1 MIQLTQVH
9 ATDIEFLKFI
19 ERIYTESFPPDER
32 RDFSDVIRLLEEN
45 DDFFIVLLS
54 DENKAVGFISYWEWN
69 DFSYVEHFAVDSS
82 CRGSGYGATAMTE
95 LLKRINNP
103 AVLEVEKPLD
113 DISQRRIR
121 FYERLGFVLFMVIV
135 RCHCIGTI
143 HIHITPILQISKTTA
158 YNHYYTDYQT
168 DKPPFFHLLAPLYPC
183 IIIQVYDSTAYF
195 SIQLYL

>member
-82 CRGSGYGATAMTE
+82 CRGSGNVDIRHKSMAHSSGCNRSRSICRTCYWSNSRKMSCARPSCRNYNNDRAFFN
-95 LLKRINNP
+95 KSSNCRI
-103 AVLEVEKPLD
+103 K
-113 DISQRRIR
+113 S
-121 FYERLGFVLFMVIV
+121 
-135 RCHCIGTI
+135 C
-143 HIHITPILQISKTTA
+143 S
-158 YNHYYTDYQT
+158 
-168 DKPPFFHLLAPLYPC
+168 
-183 IIIQVYDSTAYF
+183 
-195 SIQLYL
+195 

>member
-1 MIQLTQVH
+1 MIQISQVY
-9 ATDIEFLKFI
+9 ANDSNSLKFI

-54 DENKAVGFISYWEWN
+54 DENKAV
-69 DFSYVEHFAVDSS
+69 DSS

-95 LLKRINNP
+95 LLKLINNP

-121 FYERLGFVLFMVIV
+121 FYERLGFVLCT
-135 RCHCIGTI
+135 R
-143 HIHITPILQISKTTA
+143 P
-158 YNHYYTDYQT
+158 YTQ
-168 DKPPFFHLLAPLYPC
+168 PPYSPEKQPLE
-183 IIIQVYDSTAYF
+183 
-195 SIQLYL
+195 LYLMSFGKIDLNQVFDTVASRIHQKVYGVE

>member
-1 MIQLTQVH
+1 MIQISQVY
-9 ATDIEFLKFI
+9 ANDSNSLKFI

-54 DENKAVGFISYWEWN
+54 DENKAVGFISY
-69 DFSYVEHFAVDSS
+69 VEHFAVDSS

-95 LLKRINNP
+95 LLKLINNP

-121 FYERLGFVLFMVIV
+121 FYERLGFVLCT
-135 RCHCIGTI
+135 R
-143 HIHITPILQISKTTA
+143 P
-158 YNHYYTDYQT
+158 YTQ
-168 DKPPFFHLLAPLYPC
+168 PPYSPEKQPLE
-183 IIIQVYDSTAYF
+183 
-195 SIQLYL
+195 LYLMSFGKIDLNQVFDTVASRIHQKVYGVE

>member
-1 MIQLTQVH
+1 MIQISQVY
-9 ATDIEFLKFI
+9 ANDSNSLKFI

-95 LLKRINNP
+95 LLKHINNP

-121 FYERLGFVLFMVIV
+121 FYERLGFVLCT
-135 RCHCIGTI
+135 R
-143 HIHITPILQISKTTA
+143 P
-158 YNHYYTDYQT
+158 YTQ
-168 DKPPFFHLLAPLYPC
+168 PPYSPEKQPLE
-183 IIIQVYDSTAYF
+183 
-195 SIQLYL
+195 LYLMSFGKIDLNQVFDTVAPRIHQKVYGVE

>member
-103 AVLEVEKPLD
+103 AVLEVEKP
-113 DISQRRIR
+113 
-121 FYERLGFVLFMVIV
+121 
-135 RCHCIGTI
+135 
-143 HIHITPILQISKTTA
+143 
-158 YNHYYTDYQT
+158 
-168 DKPPFFHLLAPLYPC
+168 
-183 IIIQVYDSTAYF
+183 
-195 SIQLYL
+195 

>member
-1 MIQLTQVH
+1 MIQISQVY
-9 ATDIEFLKFI
+9 ANDSNSLKFI

-82 CRGSGYGATAMTE
+82 CRGSGYE
-95 LLKRINNP
+95 LLKLINNP

-121 FYERLGFVLFMVIV
+121 FYERLGFVLCT
-135 RCHCIGTI
+135 R
-143 HIHITPILQISKTTA
+143 P
-158 YNHYYTDYQT
+158 YTQ
-168 DKPPFFHLLAPLYPC
+168 PPYSPEKQPLE
-183 IIIQVYDSTAYF
+183 
-195 SIQLYL
+195 LYLMSFGKIDLNQVFDTVASRIHQKVYGVE

>member
-1 MIQLTQVH
+1 MIQISQVY
-9 ATDIEFLKFI
+9 ANDSNSLKFI

-95 LLKRINNP
+95 LLKLINNP
-103 AVLEVEKPLD
+103 ALD

-121 FYERLGFVLFMVIV
+121 FYERLGFVLCT
-135 RCHCIGTI
+135 R
-143 HIHITPILQISKTTA
+143 P
-158 YNHYYTDYQT
+158 YTQ
-168 DKPPFFHLLAPLYPC
+168 PPYSPEKQPLE
-183 IIIQVYDSTAYF
+183 
-195 SIQLYL
+195 LYLMSFGKIDLNQVFDTVASRIHQKVYGVE

>member
-45 DDFFIVLLS
+45 DDFFI
-54 DENKAVGFISYWEWN
+54 
-69 DFSYVEHFAVDSS
+69 EHFAVDSS

-121 FYERLGFVLFMVIV
+121 FYERLGFVLCT
-135 RCHCIGTI
+135 R
-143 HIHITPILQISKTTA
+143 P
-158 YNHYYTDYQT
+158 YTQ
-168 DKPPFFHLLAPLYPC
+168 PPYSSEKQPLE
-183 IIIQVYDSTAYF
+183 
-195 SIQLYL
+195 LYLMSFGKIDLNQVFDTVASRIHQKVYGVE